1 MTIRSPSARLMLTSR
16 NGYFALK
23 RPAHRGGFFYIRR
36 RIKNYFTFFFGRF
49 NEVFSSCC
57 AGSSG
62 KAKAMK
68 AAISRTREMDFI
80 VSCSRMS
87 SGISILAQTISNKR
101 IFRQPKGRL

>member
-1 MTIRSPSARLMLTSR
+1 LAASMRSSLVA
-16 NGYFALK
+16 ALD
-23 RPAHRGGFFYIRR
+23 PRG
-36 RIKNYFTFFFGRF
+36 
-49 NEVFSSCC
+49 
-57 AGSSG
+57 
-62 KAKAMK
+62 KAMK